1 MVLRVALVRVINLV
15 QNHAHKVVLYP
26 THRLVHT
33 AARPHLVPNIMVV
46 RAMHLIQATVQSQD
60 GHVMLNIIIHPVVA
74 VPVRV

>member
-1 MVLRVALVRVINLV
+1 MVIVARNVHRDIHLLTVLRVALVRVINLV

-46 RAMHLIQATVQSQD
+46 RAMHLIQATVQ
-60 GHVMLNIIIHPVVA
+60 
-74 VPVRV
+74 

>member
-1 MVLRVALVRVINLV
+1 MAIVARNVHLDIHQIMVPPVALVRVINLV

-46 RAMHLIQATVQSQD
+46 HAMHLIQATVQ
-60 GHVMLNIIIHPVVA
+60 
-74 VPVRV
+74 